1 MKTET
6 SFKPG
11 ERPTG
16 RKPGSRNKRTIL
28 KENIGLNSWEQVEVF
43 LITEGAEKL
52 IDSMRQLK
60 PGQYVYAYTG
70 LLEYFRPKLS
80 RQQLTSVDQDQEE
93 VPIQVTLNLGH

>member
-16 RKPGSRNKRTIL
+16 RKQGSKNKKTIL
-28 KENIGLNSWEQVEVF
+28 KESIGLNTWEQVEVF

-80 RQQLTSVDQDQEE
+80 RQQLSADLQDGTVE
-93 VPIQVTLNLGH
+93 ITMNLGNKA

>member
-1 MKTET
+1 M
-6 SFKPG
+6 
-11 ERPTG
+11 
-16 RKPGSRNKRTIL
+16 
-28 KENIGLNSWEQVEVF
+28 F

-80 RQQLTSVDQDQEE
+80 RQQLTASPEDGVIE
-93 VPIQVTLNLGH
+93 VTMHLGGQ